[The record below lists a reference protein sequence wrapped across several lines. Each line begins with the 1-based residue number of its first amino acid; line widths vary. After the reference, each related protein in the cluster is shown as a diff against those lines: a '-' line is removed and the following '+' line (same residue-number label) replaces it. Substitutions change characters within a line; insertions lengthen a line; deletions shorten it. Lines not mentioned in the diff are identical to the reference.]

1 METTEGLNAADPTF
15 VVTAPPDAKPAAQ
28 ADAKAEAKPDASVS
42 SPAAAELPGP
52 GVRTSALVVIA
63 LVLILAA
70 VRFAE
75 AFFIP
80 LVISIFLSYAL
91 SPLVARLEAWRVP
104 RALGAA
110 FVVLVFIALCGAAVY
125 RAGSDTVELLELL
138 PQAVEKVRVSFTA
151 WQRDGVNPLHHVR
164 ETAAELEKLAVAAE
178 KLAVAAQPPAAG
190 RAPKPAVPAAPT
202 IDMRS
207 VLLMGTGSAIF
218 AAGQLFSVL
227 FLTFFL
233 LAAGHLFRHKLM
245 QVVGPSF
252 ERRKVT
258 LRILNDM
265 HRVNQH
271 YFAVVLVINIAV
283 GIATGIAMYA
293 IGVDRALVW
302 GVAAAILHTIP
313 YLGAAAL
320 AAAAGL
326 AAYVQLGSLG
336 SALAAIG
343 LVLAIAGALGVGLQ
357 TWLMGRAARMNAP
370 AVFISLLFW
379 GMLWGAWGLLLAVP
393 IMVAVKTACDHI
405 EPLHGWGALLGP

>member
-1 METTEGLNAADPTF
+1 LDAGDAPLIASAA
-15 VVTAPPDAKPAAQ
+15 PDATAT
-28 ADAKAEAKPDASVS
+28 AEASTAV
-42 SPAAAELPGP
+42 AERRGP
-52 GVRTSALVVIA
+52 ELRTTALVVIA
-63 LVLILAA
+63 LVVVLVAI
-70 VRFAE
+70 RIAE

-80 LVISIFLSYAL
+80 LVISVFLSYAL
-91 SPLVARLEAWRVP
+91 SPLVARLETWRVP

-110 FVVLVFIALCGAAVY
+110 FVVVALVALCGAAAY
-125 RAGSDTVELLELL
+125 RAGSDAVDLLELL
-138 PQAVEKVRVSFTA
+138 PQAVEKVRVSFTE
-151 WQRDGVNPLHHVR
+151 WQRDGATPLQHVQ
-164 ETAAELEKLAVAAE
+164 ETAAELEKLAVAAQPPSAGRTP
-178 KLAVAAQPPAAG
+178 KLAPPPA
-190 RAPKPAVPAAPT
+190 PT
-202 IDMRS
+202 LDIRS
-207 VLLMGTGSAIF
+207 MVVVGAGSAII
-218 AAGQLFSVL
+218 AAGQIVSVL

-252 ERRKVT
+252 ERRKIT
-258 LRILNDM
+258 LRILDRM
-265 HRVNQH
+265 HKVNQH
-271 YFAVVLVINIAV
+271 YFAVVLVINLAV

-302 GVAAAILHTIP
+302 GVAGTVLHTIP

-326 AAYVQLGSLG
+326 AAYVQLGSAT
-336 SALAAIG
+336 SALEAIG
-343 LVLAIAGALGVGLQ
+343 LVLALAGAVGVGLQ

-393 IMVAVKTACDHI
+393 IMVAVKTACDHV

>member
-1 METTEGLNAADPTF
+1 MGFALETTEGFETADPTF
-15 VVTAPPDAKPAAQ
+15 VATAPPDAKP
-28 ADAKAEAKPDASVS
+28 DASLS
-42 SPAAAELPGP
+42 SPAAAQSPGP

-91 SPLVARLEAWRVP
+91 SPLVTRLEAWRVP

-110 FVVLVFIALCGAAVY
+110 FVVLVFVALCGAAVY
-125 RAGSDTVELLELL
+125 RAGSDAVELLELL

-164 ETAAELEKLAVAAE
+164 ETAAELEKLAVAAQP
-178 KLAVAAQPPAAG
+178 AVPG
-190 RAPKPAVPAAPT
+190 RAPKPAAPAAPA

-207 VLLMGTGSAIF
+207 ALLMGTGSAIF

-252 ERRKVT
+252 ERRKIT
-258 LRILNDM
+258 LRILDDM

-271 YFAVVLVINIAV
+271 YFAVVLVINLAV
-283 GIATGIAMYA
+283 GIATGVAMYA

-336 SALAAIG
+336 SALAAIA

>member
-1 METTEGLNAADPTF
+1 MGFALETTEGFDAADATF
-15 VVTAPPDAKPAAQ
+15 VATAPPDAK
-28 ADAKAEAKPDASVS
+28 ADAKPDASAS
-42 SPAAAELPGP
+42 SPAATESPGT
-52 GVRTSALVVIA
+52 GVRTSALVIIA

-80 LVISIFLSYAL
+80 LVISVFLSYAL
-91 SPLVARLEAWRVP
+91 SPLVARLEAWHVP

-110 FVVLVFIALCGAAVY
+110 FVVLVFVALCGAAVY
-125 RAGSDTVELLELL
+125 RAGSDAVELLELL

-190 RAPKPAVPAAPT
+190 RAPKPAAPAAPT

-233 LAAGHLFRHKLM
+233 LAAGHLFRRKLM

-258 LRILNDM
+258 VRILDDM

>member
-1 METTEGLNAADPTF
+1 LDTTEGFETADPTF
-15 VVTAPPDAKPAAQ
+15 VATAPPDAKPAART
-28 ADAKAEAKPDASVS
+28 DAKPDASVTS
-42 SPAAAELPGP
+42 PPAAEARGP

-91 SPLVARLEAWRVP
+91 SPLVARLETWRVP

-110 FVVLVFIALCGAAVY
+110 FVVLVFVALCGAAVY
-125 RAGSDTVELLELL
+125 RAGSDAVDLLELL
-138 PQAVEKVRVSFTA
+138 PQAVERVRVSFTA

-164 ETAAELEKLAVAAE
+164 ETAAELEKLAVAA
-178 KLAVAAQPPAAG
+178 QPPAAG
-190 RAPKPAVPAAPT
+190 RAPKPALPAAPA
-202 IDMRS
+202 IDLRS
-207 VLLMGTGSAIF
+207 ALLVGTGSAIF

-227 FLTFFL
+227 FLTYFL
-233 LAAGHLFRHKLM
+233 LAAGHLFRRKLM

-252 ERRKVT
+252 ERRKTT
-258 LRILNDM
+258 LRILDDM

-271 YFAVVLVINIAV
+271 YFAVVLVINLAV

-313 YLGAAAL
+313 YLGAAGV

-336 SALAAIG
+336 SALAAMG
-343 LVLAIAGALGVGLQ
+343 LVLAIAGVLGVGLQ

-379 GMLWGAWGLLLAVP
+379 GMVWGAWGLLLAVP

>member
-1 METTEGLNAADPTF
+1 LETTEGFDAADATF
-15 VVTAPPDAKPAAQ
+15 VATAPPDAK
-28 ADAKAEAKPDASVS
+28 ADAKPDASAS
-42 SPAAAELPGP
+42 SPAATESPGT
-52 GVRTSALVVIA
+52 GVRTSALVIIA

-80 LVISIFLSYAL
+80 LVISVFLSYAL
-91 SPLVARLEAWRVP
+91 SPLVARLEAWHVP

-110 FVVLVFIALCGAAVY
+110 FVVLVFVALCGAAVY
-125 RAGSDTVELLELL
+125 RAGSDAVELLELL

-190 RAPKPAVPAAPT
+190 RAPKPAAPAAPT

-233 LAAGHLFRHKLM
+233 LAAGHLFRRKLM

-258 LRILNDM
+258 VRILDDM

>member
-1 METTEGLNAADPTF
+1 LETTEAFDAGNPALIASAAPTPSKS
-15 VVTAPPDAKPAAQ
+15 ADASKDPAAESQ
-28 ADAKAEAKPDASVS
+28 
-42 SPAAAELPGP
+42 GP
-52 GVRTSALVVIA
+52 GVRTSALVLIA

-80 LVISIFLSYAL
+80 LVISVFLSYAL

-104 RALGAA
+104 RALGAG
-110 FVVLVFIALCGAAVY
+110 FVVLAFVALCGAAVY
-125 RAGSDTVELLELL
+125 RAGSDAVELLELL

-164 ETAAELEKLAVAAE
+164 ETAAELEKLAVAA
-178 KLAVAAQPPAAG
+178 QPPTAG
-190 RAPKPAVPAAPT
+190 RAPKPAPPAAPA

-207 VLLMGTGSAIF
+207 ALLVGTGSAIF

-252 ERRKVT
+252 ERRKTT
-258 LRILNDM
+258 LRILDDM

-271 YFAVVLVINIAV
+271 YFAVVLVINLAV

-326 AAYVQLGSLG
+326 AAYIQLGSLG

-343 LVLAIAGALGVGLQ
+343 LVLAIAGALGIGLQ

>member
-1 METTEGLNAADPTF
+1 MEVPNAADPAL
-15 VVTAPPDAKPAAQ
+15 VASAS
-28 ADAKAEAKPDASVS
+28 ADAPRD
-42 SPAAAELPGP
+42 AAAESHGP
-52 GVRTSALVVIA
+52 GVRTSALVLIA
-63 LVLILAA
+63 LVLVLAA
-70 VRFAE
+70 ARFAE
-75 AFFIP
+75 AFLVP
-80 LVISIFLSYAL
+80 LVISVFLSYAL
-91 SPLVARLEAWRVP
+91 SPLVSRLEAWRVP
-104 RALGAA
+104 RAFAAA
-110 FVVLVFIALCGAAVY
+110 FVVLVFVALCGAAVY
-125 RAGSDTVELLELL
+125 RAGSDAADLLELL
-138 PQAVEKVRVSFTA
+138 PQAVEKVRVSFTE
-151 WQRDGVNPLHHVR
+151 WQRDGVNPLHHVQ
-164 ETAAELEKLAVAAE
+164 ETAAELEKLAVAA
-178 KLAVAAQPPAAG
+178 QPPTAG
-190 RAPKPAVPAAPT
+190 RAPKLAPPAAPA

-207 VLLMGTGSAIF
+207 VLVGGTGSAII
-218 AAGQLFSVL
+218 AAGQIVSVL

-233 LAAGHLFRHKLM
+233 LTAGDLFRHKLL

-252 ERRKVT
+252 ERRKIA
-258 LRILNDM
+258 LRILDDV
-265 HRVNQH
+265 HRLNQH
-271 YFAVVLVINIAV
+271 YFAVVLVVNLAV

-326 AAYVQLGSLG
+326 AAYVQLGSFG

-370 AVFISLLFW
+370 AVFVSLLFW

>member
-1 METTEGLNAADPTF
+1 MDTTEGFETADPTF
-15 VVTAPPDAKPAAQ
+15 VATAPPDAKPAART
-28 ADAKAEAKPDASVS
+28 DAKPDASVTS
-42 SPAAAELPGP
+42 PPAAESRGP

-91 SPLVARLEAWRVP
+91 SPLVARLETWRVP

-110 FVVLVFIALCGAAVY
+110 FVVLVFVALCGAAVY
-125 RAGSDTVELLELL
+125 RAGSDAVDLLELL
-138 PQAVEKVRVSFTA
+138 PQAVERVRVSFTA

-164 ETAAELEKLAVAAE
+164 ETAAELEKLAVAA
-178 KLAVAAQPPAAG
+178 QPPTAG
-190 RAPKPAVPAAPT
+190 RAPKPALPAAPA
-202 IDMRS
+202 IDLRS
-207 VLLMGTGSAIF
+207 ALLVGTGSAIF

-227 FLTFFL
+227 FLTYFL
-233 LAAGHLFRHKLM
+233 LAAGHLFRRKLM

-252 ERRKVT
+252 ERRKTT
-258 LRILNDM
+258 LRILDDM

-271 YFAVVLVINIAV
+271 YFAVVLVINLAV

-313 YLGAAAL
+313 YLGAAGV

-336 SALAAIG
+336 SALAAMG
-343 LVLAIAGALGVGLQ
+343 LVLAIAGVLGVGLQ

>member
-1 METTEGLNAADPTF
+1 LETTEALDAGNPALVASAS
-15 VVTAPPDAKPAAQ
+15 PDATS
-28 ADAKAEAKPDASVS
+28 DANVS
-42 SPAAAELPGP
+42 TAAAAESHGP
-52 GVRTSALVVIA
+52 GVRTSALVLIA

-80 LVISIFLSYAL
+80 LVISVFLSYAL

-110 FVVLVFIALCGAAVY
+110 FVVLAFVALCGAAVY
-125 RAGSDTVELLELL
+125 RAGSDAVDLLELL
-138 PQAVEKVRVSFTA
+138 PQAVEKVRVSFTE
-151 WQRDGVNPLHHVR
+151 WQRDGVTPLQHVQ
-164 ETAAELEKLAVAAE
+164 ETAAELEKLAVAA
-178 KLAVAAQPPAAG
+178 QPPASG
-190 RAPKPAVPAAPT
+190 RAAKLAPPVAPT
-202 IDMRS
+202 IDIRS
-207 VLLMGTGSAIF
+207 MVVVGTGSAII
-218 AAGQLFSVL
+218 AAGQIISVL

-233 LAAGHLFRHKLM
+233 LAAGHLFRRKLM

-252 ERRKVT
+252 ERRKIT
-258 LRILNDM
+258 LRILDDM

-271 YFAVVLVINIAV
+271 YFAVVLVINLAV
-283 GIATGIAMYA
+283 GLATGIAMYA

-302 GVAAAILHTIP
+302 GVAGAILHTIP

-326 AAYVQLGSLG
+326 AAYVQLGSVA
-336 SALAAIG
+336 SALAAMG

-393 IMVAVKTACDHI
+393 IMVGVKTACDHI

>member
-1 METTEGLNAADPTF
+1 LDTTEALDAENPALVAGASPKPG
-15 VVTAPPDAKPAAQ
+15 AP
-28 ADAKAEAKPDASVS
+28 ADASKD
-42 SPAAAELPGP
+42 AAAESPGP

-91 SPLVARLEAWRVP
+91 SPLVARLETWRVP
-104 RALGAA
+104 RAVGAA
-110 FVVLVFIALCGAAVY
+110 FVVLVFVALCGAAVY
-125 RAGSDTVELLELL
+125 RAGSDAVDLLELL

-164 ETAAELEKLAVAAE
+164 ETAAELEKLAVAA
-178 KLAVAAQPPAAG
+178 QPPAAG
-190 RAPKPAVPAAPT
+190 RAPKPALPAAPA
-202 IDMRS
+202 IDLRS
-207 VLLMGTGSAIF
+207 ALLVGTGSAIF

-233 LAAGHLFRHKLM
+233 LAAGHLFRRKLM

-252 ERRKVT
+252 ERRKTT
-258 LRILNDM
+258 LRILDHM

-271 YFAVVLVINIAV
+271 YFAVVLVINLAV

-313 YLGAAAL
+313 YLGAAGV

-343 LVLAIAGALGVGLQ
+343 LVLAIAGVLGVGLQ

>member
-1 METTEGLNAADPTF
+1 LETTEAFDAGNPALIAS
-15 VVTAPPDAKPAAQ
+15 APPTPSKSADASKDPAAESQ
-28 ADAKAEAKPDASVS
+28 
-42 SPAAAELPGP
+42 GP
-52 GVRTSALVVIA
+52 GVRTSALVLIA

-80 LVISIFLSYAL
+80 LVISVFLSYAL

-104 RALGAA
+104 RALGAG
-110 FVVLVFIALCGAAVY
+110 FVVLAFVALCGAAVY
-125 RAGSDTVELLELL
+125 RAGSDAVELLELL

-164 ETAAELEKLAVAAE
+164 ETAAELEKLAVAA
-178 KLAVAAQPPAAG
+178 QPPTAG
-190 RAPKPAVPAAPT
+190 RAPKPAPPAAPA

-207 VLLMGTGSAIF
+207 ALLVGTGSAIF

-252 ERRKVT
+252 ERRKTT
-258 LRILNDM
+258 LRILDDM

-271 YFAVVLVINIAV
+271 YFAVVLVINLAV

-326 AAYVQLGSLG
+326 AAYIQLGSLG

-343 LVLAIAGALGVGLQ
+343 LVLAIAGALGIGLQ

>member
-1 METTEGLNAADPTF
+1 LETTEGFNAADPTF
-15 VVTAPPDAKPAAQ
+15 VATAPPDAN
-28 ADAKAEAKPDASVS
+28 PDAGLS
-42 SPAAAELPGP
+42 SPAAAESPGP

-80 LVISIFLSYAL
+80 LIISVFLSYAL
-91 SPLVARLEAWRVP
+91 SPLVARLEARHVP

-110 FVVLVFIALCGAAVY
+110 FVVLVFVALCGAAVY
-125 RAGSDTVELLELL
+125 RAGSDAVELLELL

-151 WQRDGVNPLHHVR
+151 WQRAGVNPLHHVR
-164 ETAAELEKLAVAAE
+164 ETAAELEKLAVAA
-178 KLAVAAQPPAAG
+178 QPAAPG
-190 RAPKPAVPAAPT
+190 RAPKPAAPAAPT
-202 IDMRS
+202 IDLRS

-218 AAGQLFSVL
+218 AAGQLFSVF

-258 LRILNDM
+258 LRILDDM

-271 YFAVVLVINIAV
+271 YFAVVLVINLAV

>member
-1 METTEGLNAADPTF
+1 
-15 VVTAPPDAKPAAQ
+15 
-28 ADAKAEAKPDASVS
+28 
-42 SPAAAELPGP
+42 
-52 GVRTSALVVIA
+52 VRTSALVVIA
-63 LVLILAA
+63 LVLVLAGI
-70 VRFAE
+70 RFAE

-110 FVVLVFIALCGAAVY
+110 LVMLVFVALCGAAVY
-125 RAGSDTVELLELL
+125 RAGSDAVDLLELL
-138 PQAVEKVRVSFTA
+138 PQAVEKVRVSYTA
-151 WQRDGVNPLHHVR
+151 WQRDGVNPLHHVQ
-164 ETAAELEKLAVAAE
+164 ETAAELEKLAVAA
-178 KLAVAAQPPAAG
+178 QPAAPG
-190 RAPKPAVPAAPT
+190 RAPKPAASAAPA
-202 IDMRS
+202 IDIPS
-207 VLLMGTGSAIF
+207 VLLLGTGSAII
-218 AAGQLFSVL
+218 AAAQIVSVL

-233 LAAGHLFRHKLM
+233 LTAGDLFRRKLM

-252 ERRKVT
+252 GRRKIT
-258 LRILNDM
+258 LRILDDV
-265 HRVNQH
+265 HRLNQH
-271 YFAVVLVINIAV
+271 YFAVVLVVNLAV

-313 YLGAAAL
+313 YLGAAGV

-343 LVLAIAGALGVGLQ
+343 LVLAIAGVLGVGLQ

-379 GMLWGAWGLLLAVP
+379 SMLWGPWGLLLAVP

>member
-1 METTEGLNAADPTF
+1 METTEALDAGNPALVASAERDATATANAS
-15 VVTAPPDAKPAAQ
+15 TAT
-28 ADAKAEAKPDASVS
+28 
-42 SPAAAELPGP
+42 AELPGP
-52 GVRTSALVVIA
+52 ELRTTALVVIA
-63 LVLILAA
+63 LVVVLAA
-70 VRFAE
+70 IRIAE

-80 LVISIFLSYAL
+80 LVISVFLSYAL
-91 SPLVARLEAWRVP
+91 SPLVARLETWRVP

-110 FVVLVFIALCGAAVY
+110 FVVLAFVALCGAAVY
-125 RAGSDTVELLELL
+125 RAGSDAVDLLELL
-138 PQAVEKVRVSFTA
+138 PQAVEKVRVSFTE
-151 WQRDGVNPLHHVR
+151 WQRDGVNPLHHVQ
-164 ETAAELEKLAVAAE
+164 ETAAELEKLAVAA
-178 KLAVAAQPPAAG
+178 QPPTAG
-190 RAPKPAVPAAPT
+190 RAPKLTPPAAPA

-207 VLLMGTGSAIF
+207 VLVVGTGSAII
-218 AAGQLFSVL
+218 AAGQIVSVF

-233 LAAGHLFRHKLM
+233 LAAGHLFRRKLM

-252 ERRKVT
+252 ERRKIT
-258 LRILNDM
+258 LRILDDM
-265 HRVNQH
+265 HKLNQH
-271 YFAVVLVINIAV
+271 YFAVVLVVNLAV
-283 GIATGIAMYA
+283 GFATGIAMYT

-326 AAYVQLGSLG
+326 AAYVQLGSVA

>member
-1 METTEGLNAADPTF
+1 LETTEGFETADPTF
-15 VVTAPPDAKPAAQ
+15 VATAPPDAKP
-28 ADAKAEAKPDASVS
+28 DASLS
-42 SPAAAELPGP
+42 SPAAAQSPGP

-91 SPLVARLEAWRVP
+91 SPLVTRLEAWRVP

-110 FVVLVFIALCGAAVY
+110 FVVLVFVALCGAAVY
-125 RAGSDTVELLELL
+125 RAGSDAVELLELL

-164 ETAAELEKLAVAAE
+164 ETAAELEKLAVAAQP
-178 KLAVAAQPPAAG
+178 AVPG
-190 RAPKPAVPAAPT
+190 RAPKPAAPAAPA

-207 VLLMGTGSAIF
+207 ALLMGTGSAIF

-252 ERRKVT
+252 ERRKIT
-258 LRILNDM
+258 LRILDDM

-271 YFAVVLVINIAV
+271 YFAVVLVINLAV
-283 GIATGIAMYA
+283 GIATGVAMYA

-336 SALAAIG
+336 SALAAIA

>member
-1 METTEGLNAADPTF
+1 LETTEALDAGNPAPVASSARDA
-15 VVTAPPDAKPAAQ
+15 TAT
-28 ADAKAEAKPDASVS
+28 ADAST
-42 SPAAAELPGP
+42 AAAELRGP
-52 GVRTSALVVIA
+52 ELRTTALVVIA
-63 LVLILAA
+63 LVLVLAA
-70 VRFAE
+70 IRIAE

-80 LVISIFLSYAL
+80 LVISVFLSYAL
-91 SPLVARLEAWRVP
+91 SPLVARLEMWRVP

-110 FVVLVFIALCGAAVY
+110 FVMVAFVALCGAAVY
-125 RAGSDTVELLELL
+125 RAGSDAVDLLELL
-138 PQAVEKVRVSFTA
+138 PQAVEKVRVSFTE
-151 WQRDGVNPLHHVR
+151 WQRDGVTPLQHVQ
-164 ETAAELEKLAVAAE
+164 ETAAELEKLAVAA
-178 KLAVAAQPPAAG
+178 QPPVAG
-190 RAPKPAVPAAPT
+190 RAPKLAPPAAPT
-202 IDMRS
+202 IDIRS
-207 VLLMGTGSAIF
+207 MVVVGTGSAII
-218 AAGQLFSVL
+218 AAGQIISVL

-233 LAAGHLFRHKLM
+233 LAAGHLFRRKLM

-252 ERRKVT
+252 ERRKIT
-258 LRILNDM
+258 LRILDHM

-271 YFAVVLVINIAV
+271 YFAVVLVVNLAV

-302 GVAAAILHTIP
+302 GVAGAILHTIP

-326 AAYVQLGSLG
+326 AAYVQLGSIG
-336 SALAAIG
+336 SALVAIG
-343 LVLAIAGALGVGLQ
+343 VVLAIAGALGVGLQ

-405 EPLHGWGALLGP
+405 EWLHGWGALLGP

>member
-1 METTEGLNAADPTF
+1 LETTEGFDAADATF
-15 VVTAPPDAKPAAQ
+15 VATAPPDAK
-28 ADAKAEAKPDASVS
+28 ADAKPDASAS
-42 SPAAAELPGP
+42 SPAATESPGT

-80 LVISIFLSYAL
+80 LVISVFLSYAL
-91 SPLVARLEAWRVP
+91 SPLVARLEAWHVP

-110 FVVLVFIALCGAAVY
+110 FVVLVFVALCGAAVY
-125 RAGSDTVELLELL
+125 RAGSDAVELLELL

-190 RAPKPAVPAAPT
+190 RAPKPAAPAAPT

-233 LAAGHLFRHKLM
+233 LAAGHLFRRKLM

-258 LRILNDM
+258 VRILDDM

>member
-1 METTEGLNAADPTF
+1 LETTEGFETADPTF
-15 VVTAPPDAKPAAQ
+15 VATAPPDAKP
-28 ADAKAEAKPDASVS
+28 DASLS
-42 SPAAAELPGP
+42 SPAAAQSPGP
-52 GVRTSALVVIA
+52 GVRTSALVIIA

-91 SPLVARLEAWRVP
+91 SPLVTRLEAWRVP

-110 FVVLVFIALCGAAVY
+110 FVVLVFVALCGAAVY
-125 RAGSDTVELLELL
+125 RAGSDAVELLELL

-164 ETAAELEKLAVAAE
+164 ETAAELEKLAVAAQP
-178 KLAVAAQPPAAG
+178 AVPG
-190 RAPKPAVPAAPT
+190 RAPKPAAPAAPA

-207 VLLMGTGSAIF
+207 ALLMGTGSAIF

-252 ERRKVT
+252 ERRKIT
-258 LRILNDM
+258 LRILDDM

-271 YFAVVLVINIAV
+271 YFAVVLVINLAV
-283 GIATGIAMYA
+283 GIATGVAMYA

-336 SALAAIG
+336 SALAAIA

>member
-1 METTEGLNAADPTF
+1 
-15 VVTAPPDAKPAAQ
+15 
-28 ADAKAEAKPDASVS
+28 
-42 SPAAAELPGP
+42 
-52 GVRTSALVVIA
+52 
-63 LVLILAA
+63 
-70 VRFAE
+70 
-75 AFFIP
+75 
-80 LVISIFLSYAL
+80 
-91 SPLVARLEAWRVP
+91 
-104 RALGAA
+104 
-110 FVVLVFIALCGAAVY
+110 VY
-125 RAGSDTVELLELL
+125 RAGSDAVDLLELL
-138 PQAVEKVRVSFTA
+138 PQAVEKVRVSFTE
-151 WQRDGVNPLHHVR
+151 WQRDGVNPLHHVQ
-164 ETAAELEKLAVAAE
+164 ETAAELEKLAVAA
-178 KLAVAAQPPAAG
+178 QPPTAG
-190 RAPKPAVPAAPT
+190 RAPKLTPPAAPA

-207 VLLMGTGSAIF
+207 VLVVGTGSAII
-218 AAGQLFSVL
+218 AAGQIVSVF

-233 LAAGHLFRHKLM
+233 LAAGHLFRRKLM

-252 ERRKVT
+252 ERRKIT
-258 LRILNDM
+258 LRILDDM
-265 HRVNQH
+265 HKLNQH
-271 YFAVVLVINIAV
+271 YFAVVLVVNLAV
-283 GIATGIAMYA
+283 GFATGIAMYT

-326 AAYVQLGSLG
+326 AAYVQLGSVA